1 MKCKRSPEQRRKA
14 MNKRPYVYDE
24 DAKLLSLR
32 DPMILLDGD
41 TYYLILLRN
50 S

>member
-1 MKCKRSPEQRRKA
+1 
-14 MNKRPYVYDE
+14 MNKRPYIYDE
-24 DAKLLSLR
+24 QANLFSLR